1 MQMIG
6 RVRKS
11 SFISEGGRGGVKMTG
26 LPSEEVGWIATV
38 SSKSFFR
45 AELIDECALAKI
57 VAL

>member
-11 SFISEGGRGGVKMTG
+11 SFISEGGGGVKMTG